1 MFNSDTLQRFQQVE
15 TPFYYYDLKL
25 LQQTLSACK
34 LAADKYDFKVHYAMK
49 ANFNEEVISYV
60 QKAGFGA
67 DCVSGNEVKKAI
79 EIGFAAQ
86 KVVFAG
92 VGKSDKEINEALDLD
107 IFCFN
112 AESVQELEVI
122 NDLAGKKNKTA
133 RIALRIN
140 PNVDALT
147 HQYITTGL
155 EENKFGINQW
165 ELPACVEAIKKA
177 ENLQMIGIHFHIGS
191 QITNLD
197 VFKSLCVKVNEIHHW
212 FAERGFQLQVLNV
225 GGGLGVDYHHP
236 DENPMVDFD
245 QYFEIFDRFLDRKP
259 GQEIHFELGRA
270 LVANCG
276 SLISRVLYV
285 KNGLKKNFVI
295 LDAGMTELMRP
306 ALYQAYHKIE
316 LINDQESEIGE
327 QELAISNQK
336 SAISDRQSA
345 IRHQQSVI
353 SNQSPAVNSQSSG
366 SESQTA
372 NLKSQIKYDV
382 VGPICESTDCFGKE
396 IELPLI
402 KRGDLMAIR
411 TAGAY
416 GEVMA
421 SGYNLRERV
430 KSVYSD

>member
-79 EIGFAAQ
+79 EKGFDPR

-92 VGKSDKEINEALDLD
+92 VGKSDREIIEALEND

-112 AESVQELEVI
+112 VESIQEMEVI
-122 NDLAGKKNKTA
+122 NELAFKVNK
-133 RIALRIN
+133 IAKIAIRIN
-140 PNVDALT
+140 PNVDAYT
-147 HQYITTGL
+147 HHNITTGL
-155 EENKFGINQW
+155 EENKFGVNQW
-165 ELPACVEAIKKA
+165 DLPACA
-177 ENLQMIGIHFHIGS
+177 ETLKNSPNLWLAGIHFHIGS
-191 QITNLD
+191 QITNLN
-197 VFKSLCVKVNEIHHW
+197 VFKSLCIKVNEIKQW
-212 FAERGFQLQVLNV
+212 FEERGFVLNILNV
-225 GGGLGVDYHHP
+225 GGGLGVDYHQP
-236 DENPMVDFD
+236 DEKPIADFEA
-245 QYFEIFDRFLDRKP
+245 YFKIFDEFLERKA

-270 LVANCG
+270 LVAHCG
-276 SLISRVLYV
+276 TLISRVLFV
-285 KNGLKKNFVI
+285 KNGIKKHFLV

-306 ALYQAYHKIE
+306 ALYQAYHQME
-316 LINDQESEIGE
+316 N
-327 QELAISNQK
+327 ISRDFV
-336 SAISDRQSA
+336 A
-345 IRHQQSVI
+345 
-353 SNQSPAVNSQSSG
+353 
-366 SESQTA
+366 SEST
-372 NLKSQIKYDV
+372 KYDI

-396 IELPLI
+396 VEMPES
-402 KRGDLMAIR
+402 KRGDFIAIR

-421 SGYNLRERV
+421 SRYNLREQV
-430 KSVYSD
+430 KSIYSES